1 MSLDVL
7 RARLAELADL
17 ENMARVLA
25 WDQRTYMP
33 PAGAAARA
41 SQMATLERLGHERF
55 TSDEVGAW
63 LDAAA
68 ADTDGDAIA
77 ADLVAVARRDYDKA
91 RRVPAELAAEM
102 AAAAIEGQQAWLSAR
117 ANADFALLAPHLR
130 RHLDLRRAYVAC
142 FPEADEPYDALLD
155 DYEPGM
161 STAEVRVAFARLREG
176 LTPLVA
182 RAAER
187 AGAIDL
193 TPARGPFPVA
203 AQRRVLAGVLRRVGF
218 TEDAWRL
225 DDSAH
230 PFSACSG
237 PDDQRITNR
246 YDERHL
252 DALFSGL
259 HEFGHSLYE
268 HQIDRALVGT
278 TLCRGVS
285 MAIHESQ
292 SRLWENRVGLSR
304 AFIGLIFGELRA
316 AFPDALATTDAD
328 GLWRAL
334 NAVRPSLIRVEAD
347 EVTYGLHIVLRF
359 ELEVAL
365 LGGDLAVDDLPAAW
379 NDGMRDLLGV
389 VPPDDADGVLQD
401 VHWSSGAF
409 GYFPTYALGSA
420 IAAQLWAAMA
430 RDLGDPEALVAAGD
444 FAAIR
449 AWLRE
454 RVHRHGRRRT
464 PRETLEHAVGGPLDV
479 DPQLRLLAA
488 KVDALYG

>member
-187 AGAIDL
+187 AGAIDH

-316 AFPDALATTDAD
+316 AFPDPLATTDAD